1 MRAIRLSL
9 GIDIRLHDLA
19 GDGPPLV
26 FIHGLGCSSSCDFV
40 AVARAP
46 ALRGRRILLVDLLGY
61 GYSDKPA
68 SFSYGVDAHASVVC
82 ELLGLLEIGQADLF
96 GHSMG
101 GAIAITVATRRRKLL
116 RRMVLSEPNL
126 DSGGGVFSRSIAA
139 RTEQDYISSGH
150 AADIRDAVAS
160 GYTAWAGSMAVASP
174 LAVHRDSTS
183 LVQGTDPSWRT
194 QLLGLPG
201 FPRTVLFGERT
212 LPDNDHVL
220 LPAHDIDVDVVPAA
234 GHSMAT
240 DNPSGLAIAI
250 ARALGA

>member
-9 GIDIRLHDLA
+9 GVDIRLHDLA

-26 FIHGLGCSSSCDFV
+26 FVHGLGCSSSCDFV

-46 ALRGRRILLVDLLGY
+46 VLRGRRILLVDLLGY

-82 ELLGLLEIGQADLF
+82 ELLDLLEIGQADLF

-101 GAIAITVATRRRKLL
+101 GAIAIMVATRRRELL
-116 RRMVLSEPNL
+116 RRMILSEPNL
-126 DSGGGVFSRSIAA
+126 DSGGGAFSRSIAA
-139 RTEQDYISSGH
+139 RTERDYISSGH
-150 AADIRDAVAS
+150 AADIRDAMAS
-160 GYTAWAGSMAVASP
+160 GYTAWAGSMALASP
-174 LAVHRDSTS
+174 LAVHRDATS
-183 LVQGTDPSWRT
+183 LVRGTDPSWRT
-194 QLLGLPG
+194 QLLGFTG
-201 FPRTVLFGERT
+201 PRTVLFGERT
-212 LPDNDHVL
+212 LPDKDYAL
-220 LPAHDIDVDVVPAA
+220 LPAHGIDVDVVPAA
-234 GHSMAT
+234 GHAMAT